1 MANPAVE
8 DATRTLGVTL
18 AQRIKVLADAAE
30 VASKEAPDLQ
40 TAGELFDAI
49 AKSAALIKNLAHQS
63 A

>member
-8 DATRTLGVTL
+8 DATRALGVTV

-30 VASKEAPDLQ
+30 VAAREAPDLQ

-49 AKSAALIKNLAHQS
+49 AKSAALIKNLSHQ
-63 A
+63 AA